1 MKNFSSSSNHR
12 HPPPP
17 GGHEPYLQRQHQQS
31 SYQNKFRCVPNFQ
44 AVNNQYYRRR
54 FLPPASTTE
63 GSVNSNALHRPNF
76 IIQLLHDFSS
86 SPSKPNNLQTLI
98 SQLDPSPQNSHI
110 YTTGKIAASLIF
122 QEWSK
127 TLSSVLHLWRS
138 HLDGSIHYTPKLISN
153 VIVPSDLVE
162 LNQNLKTLFS
172 SHITGLMEGE
182 LVRKWQKKIN
192 EKSDEIADL
201 SGQMGK
207 RKYSL
212 GRFYELH
219 DKKKTLK
226 AERSTISKRLK
237 EFKGG
242 MRSLLR
248 CLETGEIGNEEG
260 DEGVEVYRVE
270 GELDWKLIHQL
281 ILRECRRLEDGLPIY
296 AHRQE
301 ILTRIHGQQV
311 TVLIGETG
319 SGKST
324 QLVQFLSDSGIAAN
338 ESIVCTQPRKIAAIS
353 LAKRVREE
361 SIGCYSDNSVICY
374 PTFSSSQQFHSKV
387 IYMTDHCLLQH
398 YMKDKNLSGISC
410 IIVDE
415 AHERSLN
422 TDLLLALVK
431 DLLGRRF
438 DLRLVIMSATA
449 NANQLS
455 DYFFG
460 CGIFHLEGRNFPVD
474 IKYVPCATEGTS
486 GSGMVATYVSYVLR
500 MAAEVHKT
508 EKEGNILAFLTS
520 QMEVEWACDHFEAP
534 NAIVLPL
541 HGKLSFEEQCH
552 VFQNYPGKRK
562 IIFATNIA
570 ETSLTIPGVKYV
582 IDSGMVKESKF
593 EPGTGMNVL
602 KVCWIS
608 QSSANQRAG
617 RAGRTEPGRCYRL
630 YTESDFELM
639 TSNQEPEICRVHLG
653 IAVLRI
659 LALGIKKIQTFD
671 FVDAPS
677 PKAIDSATRNLI
689 QLGAIVEKNGVF
701 ELTDEGRYLVKLG
714 IEPRLGKLII
724 SCFHCGLCREGLVLA
739 AVMANASSIFC
750 RVGNDDDKVKADCLK
765 VQFCH
770 QNGDLFTLLSVYKEW
785 EALPSDR
792 KNKWCWENSI
802 NAKSMR
808 RCQDTVTELEICLKK
823 ELAVIIP
830 SYLIWDPHKSTEHDK
845 TLKAIILSSL
855 AENVAMYSGHDQL
868 GYEVALTRQYV
879 QLHPS
884 CSLLIFGQK
893 PSWVVFGELLSITKQ
908 YLVCVTAFDYESLA
922 TLDPPP
928 LFDASQMES
937 RKLQVKAL
945 TGFGSTL
952 LKKFCGKSN
961 HNLRSLSSRIKTVC
975 KDERIGVEVNVDQNE
990 ILLFASSVDMQKVL
1004 DFVTDVL
1011 ECEKKWLHN
1020 ECMEKPLFHG
1030 RSASPCMALFG
1041 AGAEIKHLEV
1051 DKRYLAVDV
1060 FHSNLNAIDGKELL
1074 IFFEKHSN
1082 GGICS
1087 VHKSQA
1093 NGQEIDD
1100 KEKWGKIMF
1109 LTPDAARKAA
1119 ELDGVDF
1126 SGSALKVLPSQTS
1139 FGGDHKM
1146 FSFPPVKAKLSWP
1159 RRLSK
1164 GIGIVRCDRLDVQ
1177 DILYDFSSRLVIAG
1191 KYVNCGVSRKCD
1203 DSVVIYGI
1211 DKELSEAEIWDTLH
1225 STTERE
1231 IHDFFIV
1238 RGDAVKNPTCG
1249 ACEEAL
1255 WREISPFMPKGNP
1268 YTNCCW
1274 VQVFEP
1280 EPKETFMKALITF
1293 DGRLH
1298 LEAAKALEQLEGKV
1312 LPGCLSWQKIRCQQL
1327 FHSSI
1332 SCSSSVYAVIKK
1344 QLDSLLA
1351 SFRHVKGAD
1360 CFLETNENG
1369 SCQVRISANATKTVA
1384 ELRRPVEELMNGRT
1398 VKHASLTPSI
1408 LQHLFSRDGI
1418 NLMRSLQRETRTYIL
1433 FDRHSLNI
1441 RIFGLPDDAAVAQQ
1455 KLMQSLLSYHE
1466 SKQLEVRLRGR
1477 GLPPDMMKE
1486 VVKKFGPDLHGLK
1499 EKLPGAEFTLNTRHH
1514 IISICGNKEM
1524 KQKVEEIV
1532 LQIAEAGRD
1541 LAVRSDSEVSC
1552 PICLCEVEDGY
1563 RLEGCSHF
1571 FCRSCLVEQCES
1583 AIKNLDSFPLCCAQQ
1598 GCKAPIL
1605 LTDLKSLLSTE
1616 KLEELFRA
1624 SLGAF
1629 VVSSGGAYRFC
1640 PSPDCPS
1647 VYRVAGPE
1655 TVGEPFVC
1663 GACYAETCTRCHLE
1677 YHPYLSCEKYREFK
1691 EDPDMSLKEWCKGKE
1706 QVKTCPVCGYTIE
1719 KIDGCNHVECKCGRH
1734 VCWVCLEFFS
1744 SSDDCYGHLR
1754 AVHMA
1759 II

>member
-17 GGHEPYLQRQHQQS
+17 GGHKPYQHHHHHN
-31 SYQNKFRCVPNFQ
+31 YQNNHHQRPNFQ
-44 AVNNQYYRRR
+44 AVNYQYHRRGYSQ
-54 FLPPASTTE
+54 PSPTAVGST
-63 GSVNSNALHRPNF
+63 NSSILRRPNF
-76 IIQLLHDFSS
+76 IIQLLHEFSS
-86 SPSKPNNLQTLI
+86 SSSPPSKPNNLQTLI
-98 SQLDPSPQNSHI
+98 SQLNPSPENSQIH
-110 YTTGKIAASLIF
+110 TTGKVAASLF
-122 QEWSK
+122 FREWIH
-127 TLSSVLHLWRS
+127 TISSVLSLWRS
-138 HLDGSIHYTPKLISN
+138 RLDGSHRYTPNLISN
-153 VIVPSDLVE
+153 VLVPSDMVE
-162 LNQNLKTLFS
+162 LKQNLKTLFS
-172 SHITGLMEGE
+172 NHIKGLVEGE
-182 LVRKWQKKIN
+182 LVKKWQKKIE
-192 EKSDEIADL
+192 EKSDEIAVV

-207 RKYSL
+207 RHHSG
-212 GRFYELH
+212 GRFFELNEI
-219 DKKKTLK
+219 KKALM
-226 AERSTISKRLK
+226 AERSMISKRLR

-242 MRSLLR
+242 MRTLLG
-248 CLETGEIGNEEG
+248 CLKDGEIGNEEEE
-260 DEGVEVYRVE
+260 EGVEVFRVD
-270 GELDWKLIHQL
+270 GEFDWKRIHGL

-296 AHRQE
+296 AYRQE
-301 ILTRIHGQQV
+301 ILTRIHGEQIM
-311 TVLIGETG
+311 VLIGETG

-324 QLVQFLSDSGIAAN
+324 QLVQFLADSGIAGN

-353 LAKRVREE
+353 LAQRVREE
-361 SIGCYSDNSVICY
+361 SIGCFDDNSVICY
-374 PTFSSSQQFHSKV
+374 PTFSSAQQFDSKV

-398 YMKDKNLSGISC
+398 YMNDRNLSGISC

-431 DLLGRRF
+431 DLLSRRF

-460 CGIFHLEGRNFPVD
+460 CGIFRLMGRNFPVD

-486 GSGMVATYVSYVLR
+486 GSGMVASYVSDVMR

-520 QMEVEWACDHFEAP
+520 QMEVEWACDNFEAP
-534 NAIVLPL
+534 NAVVLPL
-541 HGKLSFEEQCH
+541 HGKLSFEEQFR

-562 IIFATNIA
+562 VVFATNIA
-570 ETSLTIPGVKYV
+570 ETSLTIPGIKYV

-630 YTESDFELM
+630 YTVSDFESM
-639 TSNQEPEICRVHLG
+639 PSNQEPEIRRVHLG

-659 LALGIKKIQTFD
+659 LALGIKNVQSFD

-677 PKAIDSATRNLI
+677 SKAIDMATRNLI
-689 QLGAIVEKNGVF
+689 QLGAIVEKNGLF

-714 IEPRLGKLII
+714 IEPRLGKLIL
-724 SCFHCGLCREGLVLA
+724 SCFHCGLRREGLVLA

-770 QNGDLFTLLSVYKEW
+770 RNGDLFTLLSVYKEW
-785 EALPSDR
+785 EALPYNR

-808 RCQDTVTELEICLKK
+808 RCQDTVTELEICLQK

-830 SYLIWDPHKSTEHDK
+830 SYLLWDPHKSTEHDK
-845 TLKAIILSSL
+845 FLKAIILSSL
-855 AENVAMYSGHDQL
+855 AENVAMYSGYDQL
-868 GYEVALTRQYV
+868 GYEVALTGQHV

-893 PSWVVFGELLSITKQ
+893 PSWVVFGELLSITNQ
-908 YLVCVTAFDYESLA
+908 YLVCATAFDFESLA

-928 LFDASQMES
+928 LFDASKMES
-937 RKLQVKAL
+937 RKLQVKAM
-945 TGFGSTL
+945 TGLGSTL

-961 HNLRSLSSRIKTVC
+961 NNLRSLLSQIRTACI
-975 KDERIGVEVNVDQNE
+975 DERIGVKVNVDQNE
-990 ILLFASSVDMQKVL
+990 ILLFASSMDMQKVL
-1004 DFVTDVL
+1004 AFVTEVL
-1011 ECEKKWLHN
+1011 ECERKWLLN
-1020 ECMEKPLFHG
+1020 ECMEKCLFHG
-1030 RSASPCMALFG
+1030 RSASPSVALFG

-1051 DKRYLAVDV
+1051 DKRYLTVDV
-1060 FHSNLNAIDGKELL
+1060 FHSNLNALEDKELL
-1074 IFFEKHSN
+1074 MFFEKYSN
-1082 GGICS
+1082 GSICS

-1093 NGQEIDD
+1093 NGQESDD
-1100 KEKWGKIMF
+1100 KEKWGKITF

-1126 SGSALKVLPSQTS
+1126 AGSVLKVLPSQTS

-1146 FSFPPVKAKLSWP
+1146 FSFPAVKAKVYWP
-1159 RRLSK
+1159 RRPSK
-1164 GIGIVRCDRLDVQ
+1164 GFGIVKCDLVDVGFII
-1177 DILYDFSSRLVIAG
+1177 DDFSSLVIAG
-1191 KYVNCGVSRKCD
+1191 KYVRCEVSRK
-1203 DSVVIYGI
+1203 SVDAVAIYGI
-1211 DKELSEAEIWDTLH
+1211 DKELSEAEIWDTLC
-1225 STTERE
+1225 SATERK
-1231 IHDFFIV
+1231 IHDFFLV
-1238 RGDAVKNPTCG
+1238 RGDAVENPTCG
-1249 ACEEAL
+1249 SCEEAL
-1255 WREISPFMPKGNP
+1255 QREISPFMPKRNP
-1268 YTNCCW
+1268 HTNCCR
-1274 VQVFEP
+1274 VQVFQP

-1351 SFRHVKGAD
+1351 SFRHLKGAD
-1360 CFLETNENG
+1360 CYLEANENG
-1369 SCQVRISANATKTVA
+1369 SYRVRISANATKTVA
-1384 ELRRPVEELMNGRT
+1384 ELRRPVEGLMNGRT
-1398 VKHASLTPSI
+1398 IKHASLTPSI

-1418 NLMRSLQRETRTYIL
+1418 NLRISLQRETRTYIL
-1433 FDRHSLNI
+1433 FDRHSLNV
-1441 RIFGLPDDAAVAQQ
+1441 RIFGSPDAAAVAQQ
-1455 KLMQSLLSYHE
+1455 KLIQSLLSYHE

-1499 EKLPGAEFTLNTRHH
+1499 EKIPGAEFTLSTRHH
-1514 IISICGNKEM
+1514 VISIRGDREM
-1524 KQKVEEIV
+1524 KRKVEEIV
-1532 LQIAEAGRD
+1532 LGIAEAGKD
-1541 LAVRSDSEVSC
+1541 LGERSDSEVIC

-1563 RLEGCSHF
+1563 QLEGCSHF
-1571 FCRSCLVEQCES
+1571 FCRLCLVEQCEY
-1583 AIKNLDSFPLCCAQQ
+1583 AIKNLDSFPVCCAHQ

-1629 VVSSGGAYRFC
+1629 VASSRGTYRFC

-1647 VYRVAGPE
+1647 VYRVADPE
-1655 TVGEPFVC
+1655 TFGEPFVC
-1663 GACYAETCTRCHLE
+1663 GACYAETCTSCHLE

-1691 EDPDMSLKEWCKGKE
+1691 EDPDSSLKEWCKGKE
-1706 QVKTCPVCGYTIE
+1706 QVKTCPVCGFTVE
-1719 KIDGCNHVECKCGRH
+1719 KIDGCNHVECKCGKH

-1744 SSDDCYGHLR
+1744 TSEDCYGHLR
-1754 AVHMA
+1754 AVHMTF
-1759 II
+1759 I

>member
-1 MKNFSSSSNHR
+1 MTNFSSSSNHR
-12 HPPPP
+12 HPPPS
-17 GGHEPYLQRQHQQS
+17 GDHKPYHHHNSCS
-31 SYQNKFRCVPNFQ
+31 SYPNNRRFVPSFQ
-44 AVNNQYYRRR
+44 AVSNPHDRSR
-54 FLPPASTTE
+54 FPPPPSTTI
-63 GSVNSNALHRPNF
+63 GSAGSNVLRRPNF
-76 IIQLLHDFSS
+76 IIQLLRDY
-86 SPSKPNNLQTLI
+86 SPSPSEPNNLQTLI
-98 SQLDPSPQNSHI
+98 SQLDPSPETSRI
-110 YTTGKIAASLIF
+110 FTTGKIAASLTF
-122 QEWSK
+122 QQWNQ

-138 HLDGSIHYTPKLISN
+138 RLDESHHYTPKLISN
-153 VIVPSDLVE
+153 ITVPSDAVE
-162 LNQNLKTLFS
+162 LDQNLKTLFS
-172 SHITGLMEGE
+172 SHIAGLMEGK
-182 LVRKWQKKIN
+182 LVKKWQEKIS
-192 EKSDEIADL
+192 EKSDEIAKL
-201 SGQMGK
+201 SALMGK
-207 RKYSL
+207 RNCSFSK
-212 GRFYELH
+212 FYEL
-219 DKKKTLK
+219 DDTKKALMG
-226 AERSTISKRLK
+226 ERSMISKRLK

-242 MRSLLR
+242 MESLLR
-248 CLETGEIGNEEG
+248 CLEGGVVIGN
-260 DEGVEVYRVE
+260 DEDDKGVEVFRVE
-270 GELDWKLIHQL
+270 GEVDWKRIHQL

-301 ILTRIHGQQV
+301 ILTRIHGEQIM
-311 TVLIGETG
+311 VLIGETG

-324 QLVQFLSDSGIAAN
+324 QLVQFLSDSGITGN

-361 SIGCYSDNSVICY
+361 SIGCYNDNLAICY
-374 PTFSSSQQFHSKV
+374 PTFSSSQQFESKV

-398 YMKDKNLSGISC
+398 YMNDRNLSGLSC

-422 TDLLLALVK
+422 TDLLLALLK
-431 DLLGRRF
+431 DLLGRRV

-460 CGIFHLEGRNFPVD
+460 CGIFYLKGRNFPVD
-474 IKYVPCATEGTS
+474 IKYVPCAMEGTS
-486 GSGMVATYVSYVLR
+486 GSGMVPTYVFNVLR

-534 NAIVLPL
+534 NSVVLPL

-562 IIFATNIA
+562 IVFATNIA

-617 RAGRTEPGRCYRL
+617 RAGRTGPGRCYRL
-630 YTESDFELM
+630 YTATDFELM
-639 TSNQEPEICRVHLG
+639 FPNQEPEIHRVHLG

-659 LALGIKKIQTFD
+659 LALGIKNVQSFD

-677 PKAIDSATRNLI
+677 PKAIDSATRNLV
-689 QLGAIVEKNGVF
+689 QLGAIVGKNGVF
-701 ELTDEGRYLVKLG
+701 ELTDDGRYLVKLG
-714 IEPRLGKLII
+714 IEPRLGKLIL
-724 SCFHCGLCREGLVLA
+724 SCFHFGLRREGLVLA

-750 RVGNDDDKVKADCLK
+750 RVGSDDDKAKADCLK

-770 QNGDLFTLLSVYKEW
+770 RNGDLFTLLAVYKEW

-808 RCQDTVTELEICLKK
+808 RCQDTVFELEICLKK

-830 SYLIWDPHKSTEHDK
+830 SYLIWDPHKSTERDK
-845 TLKAIILSSL
+845 ILKVIILSSL

-868 GYEVALTRQYV
+868 GYEVALTGQHV

-884 CSLLIFGQK
+884 CSLLIFGEK
-893 PSWVVFGELLSITKQ
+893 PSWVVFGELLSVNNQ
-908 YLVCVTAFDYESLA
+908 YLVCVTAFDFESLA

-928 LFDASQMES
+928 LFDASLMES
-937 RKLQVKAL
+937 RKLQVKAI

-961 HNLRSLSSRIKTVC
+961 HSLRCLSSRLRTAC
-975 KDERIGVEVNVDQNE
+975 KNEQVGVEVNVEQKE
-990 ILLFASSVDMQKVL
+990 ILLFASSLDMQKVL
-1004 DFVTDVL
+1004 DFVTEVV
-1011 ECEKKWLHN
+1011 ECEKKWLLN

-1030 RSASPCMALFG
+1030 RKAAPSVALFG
-1041 AGAEIKHLEV
+1041 AGAKIKHLEV
-1051 DKRYLAVDV
+1051 DKRYLTVDV
-1060 FHSNLNAIDGKELL
+1060 FHSNVNAFYDKELL
-1074 IFFEKHSN
+1074 MFFEEYSN
-1082 GGICS
+1082 GSICS
-1087 VHKSQA
+1087 VHKSPA
-1093 NGQEIDD
+1093 SRQETDE
-1100 KEKWGKIMF
+1100 KEKWGKITF

-1119 ELDGVDF
+1119 ELDGVNF
-1126 SGSALKVLPSQTS
+1126 AGSALKVLPSQVS

-1146 FSFPPVKAKLSWP
+1146 FSFPAVKAKVHWL
-1159 RRLSK
+1159 RRVSK
-1164 GIGIVRCDRLDVQ
+1164 GFGFVKCDLVDVGAILD
-1177 DILYDFSSRLVIAG
+1177 DFSCLVIAG
-1191 KYVNCGVSRKCD
+1191 KYVRCEVSRKCA
-1203 DSVVIYGI
+1203 DSIRIDGI
-1211 DKELSEAEIWDTLH
+1211 DKELSEAEIWDILC
-1225 STTERE
+1225 SATERK
-1231 IHDFFIV
+1231 IHDFFLV
-1238 RGDAVKNPTCG
+1238 RGGAVENPTCD

-1255 WREISPFMPKGNP
+1255 VREISPFIPKGNP
-1268 YTNCCW
+1268 YTNCCQ

-1280 EPKETFMKALITF
+1280 EPKETVMKALITF

-1327 FHSSI
+1327 FHTSI
-1332 SCSSSVYAVIKK
+1332 SCYSSVYDVIKK

-1351 SFRHVKGAD
+1351 SFRHVKGVD
-1360 CFLETNENG
+1360 CFLEENENG
-1369 SCQVRISANATKTVA
+1369 SCRRVRISANATKTVA
-1384 ELRRPVEELMNGRT
+1384 ELRRLVEELMNGRT

-1418 NLMRSLQRETRTYIL
+1418 NLMRSLQRETRTYIS
-1433 FDRHSLNI
+1433 FDRHSLNV
-1441 RIFGLPDDAAVAQQ
+1441 RIFGSSDAAAVAQQ
-1455 KLMQSLLSYHE
+1455 KLVQSLLSYHE
-1466 SKQLEVRLRGR
+1466 SKQLEVQLRGR

-1499 EKLPGAEFTLNTRHH
+1499 EKIPGAEFMLNTRHH
-1514 IISICGNKEM
+1514 IISIRGDKEM
-1524 KQKVEEIV
+1524 KQKVEEII
-1532 LQIAEAGRD
+1532 LEIAKAGRD
-1541 LAVRSDSEVSC
+1541 LAKRSDSEVIC

-1563 RLEGCSHF
+1563 RFEGCSHV
-1571 FCRSCLVEQCES
+1571 FCRLCLVEQCES
-1583 AIKNLDSFPLCCAQQ
+1583 AIRNLDSFPVCCAQQ
-1598 GCKAPIL
+1598 YCKAPIL

-1629 VVSSGGAYRFC
+1629 VASSGGAYRFC

-1647 VYRVAGPE
+1647 VYRVSDPD
-1655 TVGEPFVC
+1655 TSGEPFVC
-1663 GACYAETCTRCHLE
+1663 GACYAETCTSCHLE

-1691 EDPDMSLKEWCKGKE
+1691 EDPDSSLKEWCKGKD

-1719 KIDGCNHVECKCGRH
+1719 KIDGCNHVEYSAALYEVLKQMEK
-1734 VCWVCLEFFS
+1734 L
-1744 SSDDCYGHLR
+1744 
-1754 AVHMA
+1754 
-1759 II
+1759 

>member
-17 GGHEPYLQRQHQQS
+17 SGHRPHHHYHNHRP
-31 SYQNKFRCVPNFQ
+31 SYPNNYRPNFQ
-44 AVNNQYYRRR
+44 AVNNQHSRRR
-54 FLPPASTTE
+54 FPLAPSTTV
-63 GSVNSNALHRPNF
+63 GSDGSNVLRRPNF
-76 IIQLLHDFSS
+76 VIKLLRDYSL
-86 SPSKPNNLQTLI
+86 SPSEPNSLQTLI
-98 SQLDPSPQNSHI
+98 SQLDPSPESSRI
-110 YTTGKIAASLIF
+110 FTTGRIAASLTF
-122 QEWSK
+122 QEWNQ

-138 HLDGSIHYTPKLISN
+138 RLDGSHHYTPVLISN
-153 VIVPSDLVE
+153 ITVPSDAVE
-162 LNQNLKTLFS
+162 LEQNLKTLFS

-182 LVRKWQKKIN
+182 LVKKWQKKIN
-192 EKSDEIADL
+192 EKSDEIAKL
-201 SGQMGK
+201 SAQMGK
-207 RKYSL
+207 RNYL
-212 GRFYELH
+212 LRRFYELN
-219 DKKKTLK
+219 DTKKALM
-226 AERSTISKRLK
+226 AERSAISKRLK

-242 MRSLLR
+242 LGSLLR
-248 CLETGEIGNEEG
+248 CLEDGVIVGNEE
-260 DEGVEVYRVE
+260 DDKGVEVFRVE
-270 GELDWKLIHQL
+270 GVLDWKKIHQM

-301 ILTRIHGQQV
+301 ILTRIHGEQIM
-311 TVLIGETG
+311 VLIGETG

-361 SIGCYSDNSVICY
+361 SIGCYNDNSVICY
-374 PTFSSSQQFHSKV
+374 PTFSSAQQFDSKV

-398 YMKDKNLSGISC
+398 YMNDRNLSGISC

-422 TDLLLALVK
+422 TDLLLALLK
-431 DLLGRRF
+431 DLLGRRV

-474 IKYVPCATEGTS
+474 IKYVPCAMEGTS
-486 GSGMVATYVSYVLR
+486 SSGMIPAYVSDVLR
-500 MAAEVHKT
+500 MAAEVHKA

-534 NAIVLPL
+534 NAVVLPL
-541 HGKLSFEEQCH
+541 HGKLSFEEQFH

-562 IIFATNIA
+562 IVFATNIA
-570 ETSLTIPGVKYV
+570 ETSLTIPGIKYV

-593 EPGTGMNVL
+593 EPSTGMNVL

-608 QSSANQRAG
+608 QSSANQRTG

-630 YTESDFELM
+630 YTASDFELM
-639 TSNQEPEICRVHLG
+639 APNQEPEIRRVHLG
-653 IAVLRI
+653 IAVLKI
-659 LALGIKKIQTFD
+659 LALGIKNVQTFD

-677 PKAIDSATRNLI
+677 PKAIQSATRNLV

-714 IEPRLGKLII
+714 IEPRLGKLIL
-724 SCFHCGLCREGLVLA
+724 SCFHRGLRREGLVLA

-750 RVGNDDDKVKADCLK
+750 RVGSDDDKAKADCLK

-770 QNGDLFTLLSVYKEW
+770 RSGDLFTLLSVYKEW

-808 RCQDTVTELEICLKK
+808 RCQDTVLELEICLKK

-830 SYLIWDPHKSTEHDK
+830 SYLIWDPHKSTERDK
-845 TLKAIILSSL
+845 ILKVIILSSL
-855 AENVAMYSGHDQL
+855 AENVAMFSGHDQL
-868 GYEVALTRQYV
+868 GYEVALTGQHV

-884 CSLLIFGQK
+884 CSLLIFGEK
-893 PSWVVFGELLSITKQ
+893 PSWVVFGELLSVNNQ
-908 YLVCVTAFDYESLA
+908 YLVCVTAFDFESLA

-928 LFDASQMES
+928 LFDASLMES
-937 RKLQVKAL
+937 RKLQVKAI
-945 TGFGSTL
+945 TGLGSTL

-961 HNLRSLSSRIKTVC
+961 HGLRCLSSRIKTACMNEQV
-975 KDERIGVEVNVDQNE
+975 GVEVNVDQNE
-990 ILLFASSVDMQKVL
+990 ILVFASSVDMQKVL
-1004 DFVTDVL
+1004 DFVTEVL
-1011 ECEKKWLHN
+1011 ECEKKWLFN
-1020 ECMEKPLFHG
+1020 ECTEKFLFHG
-1030 RSASPCMALFG
+1030 RRASPSMALFG

-1051 DKRYLAVDV
+1051 DKRYLTVDV
-1060 FHSNLNAIDGKELL
+1060 FHSDVNAFYDKELL
-1074 IFFEKHSN
+1074 MFFEKYSN
-1082 GGICS
+1082 GSICS

-1093 NGQEIDD
+1093 CGQETDD
-1100 KEKWGKIMF
+1100 KEKWGKITF
-1109 LTPDAARKAA
+1109 LSPDAARKAA
-1119 ELDGVDF
+1119 ELDGVNF
-1126 SGSALKVLPSQTS
+1126 AGSALKVLPSHTS

-1146 FSFPPVKAKLSWP
+1146 FSFPAVKAKVHWP
-1159 RRLSK
+1159 RRVSK
-1164 GIGIVRCDRLDVQ
+1164 GFGIVKCDLVDVGAILD
-1177 DILYDFSSRLVIAG
+1177 DFSCLVIAG
-1191 KYVNCGVSRKCD
+1191 KYVRCEVSRKCD
-1203 DSVVIYGI
+1203 DSILIYGI
-1211 DKELSEAEIWDTLH
+1211 DKELSEAEIWDILRLA
-1225 STTERE
+1225 TERK
-1231 IHDFFIV
+1231 INDFFLV
-1238 RGDAVKNPTCG
+1238 RGDAVENPTCG
-1249 ACEEAL
+1249 ACEEAIL
-1255 WREISPFMPKGNP
+1255 REISSFMPKGNT
-1268 YTNCCW
+1268 YTNCCQ

-1298 LEAAKALEQLEGKV
+1298 LEAAKALEQLEGKI

-1332 SCSSSVYAVIKK
+1332 FCSSSVYAVIKK
-1344 QLDSLLA
+1344 RLDSLLGR
-1351 SFRHVKGAD
+1351 FRHVKGAD
-1360 CFLETNENG
+1360 CFLEENENG
-1369 SCQVRISANATKTVA
+1369 SCRVRISANATKTVA

-1398 VKHASLTPSI
+1398 VKHASLTPSV

-1418 NLMRSLQRETRTYIL
+1418 NLMRSLQRETRTYIF
-1433 FDRHSLNI
+1433 FDQRSLNV
-1441 RIFGLPDDAAVAQQ
+1441 RIFGSSDDAAAVAEQN
-1455 KLMQSLLSYHE
+1455 LIQSLLSYHE

-1486 VVKKFGPDLHGLK
+1486 VVKKFGPDLQGLK
-1499 EKLPGAEFTLNTRHH
+1499 EKIPGAEFTLNTRHH
-1514 IISICGNKEM
+1514 IILIRGDKDM

-1532 LQIAEAGRD
+1532 LEIAKVGRD
-1541 LAVRSDSEVSC
+1541 LAERSDSEVTC

-1563 RLEGCSHF
+1563 LLEGCSHL
-1571 FCRSCLVEQCES
+1571 FCRLCLVEQCES
-1583 AIKNLDSFPLCCAQQ
+1583 TIRNMDSFPVCCAHQD
-1598 GCKAPIL
+1598 CKAPIL

-1616 KLEELFRA
+1616 KFEELFRA

-1629 VVSSGGAYRFC
+1629 VASSGGAYRFC

-1647 VYRVAGPE
+1647 VYRVAGPD
-1655 TVGEPFVC
+1655 TLGEPFVC
-1663 GACYAETCTRCHLE
+1663 GACYAETCTRCHQE

-1691 EDPDMSLKEWCKGKE
+1691 EDPDSSLKEWCKGKD

-1719 KIDGCNHVECKCGRH
+1719 KIDGCNHIECKCGRH